1 MISAIAIDDESYAL
15 EVIKSHASKVPFL
28 ELRETFT
35 NPIQGLEYLKNESIQ
50 LVFLDINM
58 PDISGIDLAALLPKE
73 TVVIFTTAYSDY
85 AVKGFEL
92 DALDYLLKP
101 FNLSRFLK
109 ACQKAQDWIDLQP
122 KNEPAF
128 LFVKTS
134 EGQVRVDFSDL
145 LFCEAQGNYVTFQ
158 LADQKV
164 MSRMTLS
171 EIEKLLPSF
180 FIRTHRSFLA
190 NKTLVNKVEK
200 HQLHLHGFP
209 VPVSS
214 SYLDHVL
221 EKLKA

>member
-1 MISAIAIDDESYAL
+1 
-15 EVIKSHASKVPFL
+15 
-28 ELRETFT
+28 
-35 NPIQGLEYLKNESIQ
+35 
-50 LVFLDINM
+50 M

-109 ACQKAQDWIDLQP
+109 ACQKAQEWIELQP

-134 EGQVRVDFSDL
+134 EGQIRVDFSDL
-145 LFCEAQGNYVTFQ
+145 LYCEAQGNYVTFQ
-158 LADQKV
+158 LTDQKV

-190 NKTLVNKVEK
+190 NKNLVSKVEK
-200 HQLHLHGFP
+200 HQLHLQGFP

-214 SYLDHVL
+214 SYLDQVA